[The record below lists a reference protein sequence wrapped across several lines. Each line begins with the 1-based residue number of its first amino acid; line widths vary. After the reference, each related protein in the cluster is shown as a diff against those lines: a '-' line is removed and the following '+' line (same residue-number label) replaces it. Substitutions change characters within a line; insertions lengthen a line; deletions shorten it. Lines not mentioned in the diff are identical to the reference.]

1 MIVLGLVL
9 ALLAVGLLLAVVFG
23 GANDRAD
30 YVVGG
35 LELEMSTM
43 AVFLIGAVTLLIF
56 VVGLSLVRSGSRR
69 AAQRRKDQKELGR
82 LTAKL
87 DKHERRD
94 RDADSTRTEA
104 TSSGSTS
111 PESTSSEHPDHP
123 EHRG

>member
-30 YVVGG
+30 FVVGG

-43 AVFLIGAVTLLIF
+43 AVFLLGAVTLLIF
-56 VVGLSLVRSGSRR
+56 VVGLSLIRTGSRR

-94 RDADSTRTEA
+94 QDTESTRAAPTTTEQ
-104 TSSGSTS
+104 
-111 PESTSSEHPDHP
+111 PEHP
-123 EHRG
+123 EHRT

>member
-9 ALLAVGLLLAVVFG
+9 ALIALAMLLAVIFG

-43 AVFLIGAVTLLIF
+43 AVFLLGAVTLLLF
-56 VVGLSLVRSGSRR
+56 VVGLSLIRSGTRR
-69 AAQRRKDQKELGR
+69 AAQRRKDQKELDR

-87 DKHERRD
+87 DKQERRED
-94 RDADSTRTEA
+94 GADT
-104 TSSGSTS
+104 STS
-111 PESTSSEHPDHP
+111 PEQADDG
-123 EHRG
+123 EHRR

>member
-56 VVGLSLVRSGSRR
+56 VVGLSLVRSGTRR

-123 EHRG
+123 EHRA

>member
-30 YVVGG
+30 FVVGG

-43 AVFLIGAVTLLIF
+43 AVFLLGGVTLLIF
-56 VVGLSLVRSGSRR
+56 VVGLSLIRSGTRR

-87 DKHERRD
+87 DKHDKHERRD
-94 RDADSTRTEA
+94 QDADSTRA
-104 TSSGSTS
+104 
-111 PESTSSEHPDHP
+111 ESTASEQPEDPDH
-123 EHRG
+123 RT